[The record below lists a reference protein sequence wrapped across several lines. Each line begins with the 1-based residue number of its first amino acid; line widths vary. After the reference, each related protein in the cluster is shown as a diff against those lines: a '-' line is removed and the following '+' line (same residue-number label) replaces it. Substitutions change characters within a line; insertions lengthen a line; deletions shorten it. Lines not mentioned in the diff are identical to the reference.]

1 MPHAEVGEKRGPA
14 RKQRANRAFTFVLSH
29 GYTHACAW
37 SASGM
42 TFDQGPAFSIVIDA
56 MALFVWGRL
65 RYDIVA

>member
-1 MPHAEVGEKRGPA
+1 
-14 RKQRANRAFTFVLSH
+14 
-29 GYTHACAW
+29 
-37 SASGM
+37 M